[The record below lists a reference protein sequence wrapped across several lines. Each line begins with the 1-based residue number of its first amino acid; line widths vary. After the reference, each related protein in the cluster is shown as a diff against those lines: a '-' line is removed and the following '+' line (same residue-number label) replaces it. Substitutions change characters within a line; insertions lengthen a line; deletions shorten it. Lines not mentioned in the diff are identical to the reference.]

1 MLKLYVT
8 DSASF
13 MLNLEK
19 IIIMTSSLNMSNRL
33 NIFIEALNH
42 LPFSLSG
49 QVASYSFIIVASR
62 CDGCNGVD
70 ILFGT
75 LVREISISTNMA

>member
-19 IIIMTSSLNMSNRL
+19 IIIMTSSLNMSNRQ
-33 NIFIEALNH
+33 NIFIVALNH
-42 LPFSLSG
+42 LPFSLFG